1 MTGILPDHSAPNI
14 SLQINGVIY
23 QYTMNK
29 DPDADAKVHIRNENS
44 TGDGYIF
51 EKTDDWS
58 GGNGGNIRKLYTFPG
73 SNAELWGDGSMEIE
87 GDGSISNST
96 LIYSYKMDIGE
107 NAISCISPL
116 NDPSCPGFLDALYKY
131 LQDMGLTELSED
143 DPYYTTWLE
152 SQTEAEIKEEEE
164 DPEEDLE
171 EMENEEMQSRMRVEG
186 ASNSLIDK
194 TQQNAAFEALANL
207 PILESYYT
215 VLIPGGEYKEDL
227 QIKDSVL
234 PDNNRAMR
242 SLSTDTQH
250 NTMVRSQYNR

>member
-29 DPDADAKVHIRNENS
+29 DQAADAKVHIRNENS
-44 TGDGYIF
+44 IGDGYIF

-58 GGNGGNIRKLYTFPG
+58 GGSGGSIRKLYTFPG
-73 SNAELWGDGSMEIE
+73 SNAELWGDGSMQVE

-96 LIYSYKMDIGE
+96 LIYSYRMDIGE
-107 NAISCISPL
+107 NAISCINPL

-131 LQDMGLTELSED
+131 LQDMGLTEPPED
-143 DPYYTTWLE
+143 DPYYKAWLE
-152 SQTEAEIKEEEE
+152 AQSEVEIKEEK
-164 DPEEDLE
+164 DPEEDLIE
-171 EMENEEMQSRMRVEG
+171 EMENEEMQSRMRVDG
-186 ASNSLIDK
+186 VNDSLIDG
-194 TQQNAAFEALANL
+194 TQQSAMLEALANL
-207 PILESYYT
+207 PALDTYYT
-215 VLIPGGEYKEDL
+215 VAIPGGEYKDTL

-242 SLSTDTQH
+242 SLSSDAQH
-250 NTMVRSQYNR
+250 NTMIRSQYNR

>member
-1 MTGILPDHSAPNI
+1 MTGILPDHSAPYI

-29 DPDADAKVHIRNENS
+29 DLDADAKVHIRNENS

-58 GGNGGNIRKLYTFPG
+58 GGNGGSIRKLYTFPG
-73 SNAELWGDGSMEIE
+73 SNAELWGDGSMEVE

-107 NAISCISPL
+107 NPISCINPL
-116 NDPSCPGFLDALYKY
+116 NNPSCPGFLDALYKY
-131 LQDMGLTELSED
+131 LQDMGLTEPPED
-143 DPYYTTWLE
+143 DPYYTAWLE
-152 SQTEAEIKEEEE
+152 SQTEAEIQEE
-164 DPEEDLE
+164 DSEENLEE

-186 ASNSLIDK
+186 VSNSLIDK
-194 TQQNAAFEALANL
+194 TQQNAMLEALANL
-207 PILESYYT
+207 PVLESYYT
-215 VLIPGGEYKEDL
+215 VTISGGEYKDNV

-242 SLSTDTQH
+242 SLSSDTQH
-250 NTMVRSQYNR
+250 NTMIRSQYNR